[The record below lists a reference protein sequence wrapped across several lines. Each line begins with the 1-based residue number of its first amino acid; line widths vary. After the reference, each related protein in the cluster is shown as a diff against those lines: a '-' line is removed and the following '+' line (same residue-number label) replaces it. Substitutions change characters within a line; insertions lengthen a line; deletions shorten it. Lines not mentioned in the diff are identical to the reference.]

1 MGKEGA
7 SKVKLTVIIGYILVV
22 VVLIAGL
29 SALYRNLVEYSNKK
43 VKSEELT
50 EMIIVGNTLSLLYEI
65 ESEQNLLTPSSAL
78 KYFINYDSIIPEIE
92 NNLHEL
98 HILSKDSSR
107 HVKLDSISLLIKSK
121 RDNLNDII
129 LLLDSIREA
138 PQIVKETHSSYES
151 QLDNKSDTTIISK
164 DRKSFLARLKNVFVG
179 KPDST
184 VIIENRVVDTVMNR
198 VRYSERLDMSRQ
210 LELQATLVDRQIVL
224 SNTNRMLTDRIDELL
239 KDIEQEEF
247 KKSIKLIE
255 EKEHAILRSQ
265 KIILIV
271 ATIAIIIA
279 LIFAVL
285 DRKSV
290 V

>member
-43 VKSEELT
+43 VESEELT

-129 LLLDSIREA
+129 LLLD
-138 PQIVKETHSSYES
+138 
-151 QLDNKSDTTIISK
+151 
-164 DRKSFLARLKNVFVG
+164 
-179 KPDST
+179 
-184 VIIENRVVDTVMNR
+184 
-198 VRYSERLDMSRQ
+198 
-210 LELQATLVDRQIVL
+210 
-224 SNTNRMLTDRIDELL
+224 
-239 KDIEQEEF
+239 
-247 KKSIKLIE
+247 
-255 EKEHAILRSQ
+255 
-265 KIILIV
+265 
-271 ATIAIIIA
+271 
-279 LIFAVL
+279 
-285 DRKSV
+285 
-290 V
+290 